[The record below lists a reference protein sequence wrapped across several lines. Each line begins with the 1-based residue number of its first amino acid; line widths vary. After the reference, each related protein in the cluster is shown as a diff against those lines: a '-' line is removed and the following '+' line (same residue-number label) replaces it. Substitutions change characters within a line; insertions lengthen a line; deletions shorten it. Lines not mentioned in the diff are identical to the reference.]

1 MHSIS
6 LEIRAVSRAYSASEY
21 RCSYRIF
28 RYGSMQTFP
37 FNQRLSTDECTTLVR
52 QCRADA
58 IFDISMSQ
66 EKGKGRGVASG
77 WVSTVTVAHAAQSST
92 HSTVS
97 ARGSASARSMPDSR
111 KSVMRRTT
119 PRLVARCSSASATR
133 VMAPV
138 DNRGRKARVWRQR
151 PNPQA
156 ATCARPRWFEAE
168 CGKARAERLKVRLDQ
183 GPGRDAGG
191 QDQTRRHWAGG
202 YDYLRGRS
210 ANTAPPARARPRP
223 CRSPGPSPSRSTRRC
238 PTRPSSGSCAVSHRR
253 RHRQARPPSDE
264 SALRA
269 APSSRRTPAN

>member
-1 MHSIS
+1 M
-6 LEIRAVSRAYSASEY
+6 
-21 RCSYRIF
+21 
-28 RYGSMQTFP
+28 G
-37 FNQRLSTDECTTLVR
+37 
-52 QCRADA
+52 
-58 IFDISMSQ
+58 FD
-66 EKGKGRGVASG
+66 GNG
-77 WVSTVTVAHAAQSST
+77 
-92 HSTVS
+92 S
-97 ARGSASARSMPDSR
+97 ARGAIQYAFDCIGPRIGIGSVDARL
-111 KSVMRRTT
+111 TEIGHAANA
-119 PRLVARCSSASATR
+119 PRHVARCSSASATQ

-138 DNRGRKARVWRQR
+138 DNRGRKARVWRPR

-191 QDQTRRHWAGG
+191 QDQTRRPWAGG

-238 PTRPSSGSCAVSHRR
+238 PTRPSSGSCAVSRRR

>member
-1 MHSIS
+1 MHPIS
-6 LEIRAVSRAYSASEY
+6 LEIRAVSRAESAIEY

-28 RYGSMQTFP
+28 RYGAMQTFP
-37 FNQRLSTDECTTLVR
+37 FNQHLSTDECTTLVR

-66 EKGKGRGVASG
+66 EKGKVRGVASG
-77 WVSTVTVAHAAQSST
+77 WVSTVTVAHAAQSDT

-111 KSVMRRTT
+111 KSVMRRTIPPPCRSMLVGKRDSGHG
-119 PRLVARCSSASATR
+119 PRLTTG
-133 VMAPV
+133 
-138 DNRGRKARVWRQR
+138 GRKARVWRPE

-191 QDQTRRHWAGG
+191 RDQTRQPWAGG

-210 ANTAPPARARPRP
+210 PNTARPTAPVPIARPFP
-223 CRSPGPSPSRSTRRC
+223 VPVYSTLSDTSVIRIMC
-238 PTRPSSGSCAVSHRR
+238 GFTPSSS
-253 RHRQARPPSDE
+253 
-264 SALRA
+264 SAGTA
-269 APSSRRTPAN
+269 SFG

>member
-1 MHSIS
+1 
-6 LEIRAVSRAYSASEY
+6 
-21 RCSYRIF
+21 
-28 RYGSMQTFP
+28 MQTFP

-66 EKGKGRGVASG
+66 EKGKVRGVASG
-77 WVSTVTVAHAAQSST
+77 WVSTVTVAHAAQSDT

-111 KSVMRRTT
+111 KSVMRRTIPPPCRSMLVGKRDSGHG
-119 PRLVARCSSASATR
+119 PRLTTG
-133 VMAPV
+133 
-138 DNRGRKARVWRQR
+138 GRKARVWRPR

-191 QDQTRRHWAGG
+191 QDQTRRPWAGG

-238 PTRPSSGSCAVSHRR
+238 PTRPSSGSCAVSRRR

-264 SALRA
+264 SVLRA